1 MFYVLYVVSIDFIL
15 KEEDMYGKDGAFM
28 NNSKTQTQNQRS
40 KYTEDWIPVK
50 AIENGMIILDNKMR
64 VTGVKIRPRNI
75 FILEQSV
82 QDNVI
87 IGLKN
92 FYNTVDFDFWLIS
105 ADRPVDISGYLARLQ
120 LLYNQTPS
128 PVIRK
133 MINQDIMKANSFM
146 DNNVTDTEYYILFKE
161 KNLEMI
167 QKRLRTII
175 TGLANCG
182 LDSAQTSNDDLRT
195 ILDNFLNGGMKTDF
209 GTVISL

>member
-1 MFYVLYVVSIDFIL
+1 
-15 KEEDMYGKDGAFM
+15 MYGKVGVFM
-28 NNSKTQTQNQRS
+28 NNSKTTQSPKS
-40 KYTEDWIPVK
+40 KYTEDWIPVI

-75 FILEQSV
+75 FILDQGT

-92 FYNTVDFDFWLIS
+92 FYNTIDFDFWLIS

-133 MINQDIMKANSFM
+133 MINQDIMKANNFM

-209 GTVISL
+209 GTVISQ

>member
-1 MFYVLYVVSIDFIL
+1 
-15 KEEDMYGKDGAFM
+15 MYGEDGAFM
-28 NNSKTQTQNQRS
+28 NNSNIPTPSQKI

-50 AIENGMIILDNKMR
+50 AIENGMIILNNKMR

-75 FILEQSV
+75 FILDQGT

-120 LLYNQTPS
+120 LLYNQTSS

-133 MINQDIMKANSFM
+133 MINQDILKANSFM

-182 LDSAQTSNDDLRT
+182 LDSAQTSNDDLRM
-195 ILDNFLNGGMKTDF
+195 ILDNFLNGGMRTDF
-209 GTVISL
+209 GTVVSV

>member
-1 MFYVLYVVSIDFIL
+1 
-15 KEEDMYGKDGAFM
+15 MYGEDGAFM
-28 NNSKTQTQNQRS
+28 NNSKIPTPSQKS

-50 AIENGMIILDNKMR
+50 AIENGMIILNNKMR

-75 FILEQSV
+75 FILDQGT

-120 LLYNQTPS
+120 LLYNQTSS

-133 MINQDIMKANSFM
+133 MINQDILKANSFM
-146 DNNVTDTEYYILFKE
+146 DNNVTDTECYILFKE

-182 LDSAQTSNDDLRT
+182 LDSAQTSNDDLRM
-195 ILDNFLNGGMKTDF
+195 ILDNFLNGGMRTDF
-209 GTVISL
+209 GTVVSV

>member
-1 MFYVLYVVSIDFIL
+1 
-15 KEEDMYGKDGAFM
+15 M
-28 NNSKTQTQNQRS
+28 NNSKPQTVKS
-40 KYTEDWIPVK
+40 KYTESWVPVK
-50 AIENGMIILDNKMR
+50 GIENGVIILDNKYR

-75 FILEQSV
+75 FILDGATQE
-82 QDNVI
+82 NTI
-87 IGLKN
+87 IALKN

-133 MINQDIMKANSFM
+133 LINQDIMKANDFM

-161 KNLEMI
+161 KNMDMI

-182 LDSAQTSNDDLRT
+182 LDSAQTSNEDLRV
-195 ILDNFLNGGMKTDF
+195 ILDNFLNGGVKTDF
-209 GTVISL
+209 GTVTS

>member
-1 MFYVLYVVSIDFIL
+1 
-15 KEEDMYGKDGAFM
+15 M
-28 NNSKTQTQNQRS
+28 NNSKQQTVKS
-40 KYTEDWIPVK
+40 KYTESWVPVK
-50 AIENGMIILDNKMR
+50 GIENGVIILDNKYR

-75 FILEQSV
+75 FILDGATQE
-82 QDNVI
+82 NTI
-87 IGLKN
+87 IALKN

-133 MINQDIMKANSFM
+133 LINQDILKANDFM

-161 KNLEMI
+161 KNMDMI

-182 LDSAQTSNDDLRT
+182 LDSAQTSNDDLRV
-195 ILDNFLNGGMKTDF
+195 ILDNFLNGGVRTDF
-209 GTVISL
+209 GTVKG